1 MIRTKKPRLKIE
13 QMQTYKIQIQETLS
27 KTVEIQANTIDEALQ
42 IAQKSYQNEEI
53 VLDWGDF
60 ILVEFDEF
68 SD

>member
-1 MIRTKKPRLKIE
+1 MNKCKPIKYKFKKPYQK
-13 QMQTYKIQIQETLS
+13 IQETLS

>member
-42 IAQKSYQNEEI
+42 LAQKSYQNEEI